1 MTTPAGTLP
10 TRTPIAPELR
20 RSLARLRRHAGERV
34 SALPRHTPMSA
45 TMTAIVGFLVVL
57 GLLMVLSTSSV
68 LGLEAGASAWSGFNR
83 QLVWALIGV
92 GAFLATAR
100 VHYRT
105 WRRFGPLV
113 LVLAVVAL
121 VAVLVPGIG
130 STRDGARR
138 WIEYG
143 PIGFQPSELA
153 KLGILCYAATLLDRR
168 ARHVARWRRVF
179 FPVLA
184 VVVVLGALVM
194 LEPDLDT
201 TIEIALIAFTVLL
214 VGGVPY
220 RQLAAL
226 AAAGVVAT
234 AAFVLAYPWRL
245 SRLLSFLH
253 PSDDPQGAGYQTR
266 QSIIHIANGG
276 LGGVG
281 PGQGRGKWDG
291 GTPAVH
297 TDFIFSNIGEELGLL
312 GGLVV
317 LGLFV
322 LFAVV
327 GFRIALRIGER
338 DRFGMLLAAG
348 ATAWVCFQAVINAA
362 MACGLL
368 PVTGTPLPFISVG
381 GSSLVSFMVAAGILV
396 NLARHCEPRP
406 IPRSASHPAVIA
418 AWARARSR
426 PALG

>member
-1 MTTPAGTLP
+1 MTGVNAMTPV
-10 TRTPIAPELR
+10 R
-20 RSLARLRRHAGERV
+20 ARPA
-34 SALPRHTPMSA
+34 PRHTPMSGA
-45 TMTAIVGFLVVL
+45 MTAIVGFLVVL

-68 LGLEAGASAWSGFNR
+68 LGLEEGSSAWGGFNR
-83 QLVWALIGV
+83 QFMWAVIGV
-92 GAFLATAR
+92 GAFLITSR
-100 VHYRT
+100 VHYRA

-113 LVLAVVAL
+113 LLMAIVTL

-130 STRDGARR
+130 MSRDGARR

-153 KLGILCYAATLLDRR
+153 KLGMLCYAATLLDRR
-168 ARHVARWRRVF
+168 AAHVGNWRHVFA
-179 FPVLA
+179 PVLA
-184 VVVVLGALVM
+184 VVVVLGGLVM

-214 VGGVPY
+214 VGGVHY
-220 RQLAAL
+220 RHLVCL
-226 AAAGVVAT
+226 AGVGVAAT
-234 AAFVLAYPWRL
+234 LAFVLAFPWRL

-276 LGGVG
+276 VGGVG

-297 TDFIFSNIGEELGLL
+297 TDFIFSNVGEELGLL
-312 GGLVV
+312 GGIVV

-322 LFAVV
+322 MFAII

-348 ATAWVCFQAVINAA
+348 ATAWVCFQAVINTA

-396 NLARHCEPRP
+396 NLARHCTPRP
-406 IPRSASHPAVIA
+406 IPRSVRHPSMLA
-418 AWARARSR
+418 ANLRNAARTR